1 MLVEAAYNANMPF
14 KWNATRIQVLPN
26 QNPNSGPGGQ
36 GRPLPTPAPSV
47 TTTST
52 LNAHAFANT
61 AQPPPVKTSLFD
73 TFEQDII
80 RYFFSRCK
88 CPILHPLGIPSLEMR
103 LLSAEDPQ
111 PIQVQATRIHQVS
124 ITDMILQ
131 FMNNNIYLCIT
142 LIVECPFT
150 KKEGLSL
157 FLYMTCFP

>member
-26 QNPNSGPGGQ
+26 QNPGRGPNSGPGGQ
-36 GRPLPTPAPSV
+36 GQPLPTPTPSV

-73 TFEQDII
+73 TFEQDILRLI
-80 RYFFSRCK
+80 FSRCK

-103 LLSAEDPQ
+103 LLLAEDPQ
-111 PIQVQATRIHQVS
+111 TIQVQATRTPQVS

-131 FMNNNIYLCIT
+131 FMNTHVLTLTYL
-142 LIVECPFT
+142 
-150 KKEGLSL
+150 
-157 FLYMTCFP
+157 